1 MDGGAWWATVHRVA
15 KSRTQLKQLSVP
27 LEKATSV
34 FPSSETGMLGNC
46 WGRTHTHTH
55 TRSHQSTDG
64 VQKLEAAF
72 GRLRPGR
79 QEGRAV
85 GEATL
90 RKELDILSD

>member
-1 MDGGAWWATVHRVA
+1 MGYSPRGLRESDMTEH
-15 KSRTQLKQLSVP
+15 
-27 LEKATSV
+27 
-34 FPSSETGMLGNC
+34 
-46 WGRTHTHTH
+46 THTHTH

-90 RKELDILSD
+90 RR